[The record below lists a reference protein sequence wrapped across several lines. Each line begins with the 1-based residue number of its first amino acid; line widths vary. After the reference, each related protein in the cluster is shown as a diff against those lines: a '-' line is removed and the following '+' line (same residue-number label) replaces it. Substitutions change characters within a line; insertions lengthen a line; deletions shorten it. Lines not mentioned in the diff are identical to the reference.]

1 MSAFSRFRAY
11 HWLLAT
17 LFGLA
22 YLTGESAGL
31 LHVWLGY
38 GLMAVLG
45 FRLIVAGLRARG
57 FPALW
62 PTRKSLR
69 DPLRT
74 LTGKVLTSSLVL
86 LCGAILASGV
96 VMIDNRAA
104 WSEGLSSILPAAMAD
119 SGENS
124 PAEAQADNT
133 PWLDT
138 EEMHQWLADAMLVFT
153 GLHISW
159 ILLFRRRFAWSM
171 LGVSPGALPAK
182 PEKGRAPA
190 NRKHP

>member
-38 GLMAVLG
+38 GLIAVLG
-45 FRLIVAGLRARG
+45 FRLVVAGLRTRG

-62 PTRKSLR
+62 PTRTLLR
-69 DPLRT
+69 DPLRA
-74 LTGKVLTSSLVL
+74 LSGKVLTSTLVL
-86 LCGAILASGV
+86 ICGAILASGV
-96 VMIDNRAA
+96 IMIDNRAA

-119 SGENS
+119 SGTNS
-124 PAEAQADNT
+124 PAEALADST

-138 EEMHQWLADAMLVFT
+138 EEVHQWLADAMLVLT

-159 ILLFRRRFAWSM
+159 IVLFRRRFAWSM
-171 LGVSPGALPAK
+171 LGVSPDALPA
-182 PEKGRAPA
+182 R
-190 NRKHP
+190 RKKDG